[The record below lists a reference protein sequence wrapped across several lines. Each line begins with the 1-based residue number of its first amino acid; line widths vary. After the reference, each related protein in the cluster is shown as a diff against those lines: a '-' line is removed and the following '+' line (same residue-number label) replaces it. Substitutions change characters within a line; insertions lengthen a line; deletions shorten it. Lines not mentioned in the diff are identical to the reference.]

1 MTLLFLRPLKRLILV
16 APSLSSHND
25 RFRVC
30 KVDALSKYAVI
41 SIADTESNRQSV
53 NLTTSSQVVY
63 TLISPVNYQNANH
76 EQYSQGLNKHII
88 EYCSSLDLQ

>member
-25 RFRVC
+25 RLRVC

-53 NLTTSSQVVY
+53 NLTTSSQVVN
-63 TLISPVNYQNANH
+63 TLISPVLPNADH
-76 EQYSQGLNKHII
+76 
-88 EYCSSLDLQ
+88 